1 MSRVW
6 ADRIVRTLAALF
18 AAGVLWIIAY
28 EIAVGIRFKKNDP
41 TEGAAR
47 WALVR
52 AQFADLDFSTFG
64 WNTVLLA
71 PRHFW
76 RRVEYP
82 ATQEEA
88 LRRGGGAFLFVAAV
102 GVALAIVLKANGP
115 AKHKGDAQF
124 GSLLDAARRRLT
136 GRRGLI
142 LGKMSGTVIRNADP
156 AHILMIAPSR
166 SGKGSGF
173 IVPNGYDHDGSFVFW
188 DTKRENFDILS
199 RYLRDKGVKVFLFRP
214 GGTQSHRYNPLDFVR
229 RDENMPTDCA
239 VVASFLVPER
249 ADDTWSGAA
258 RMLLATL
265 IGYVLASRNCEGS
278 RHLRGVARM
287 TVTGKDISVVLKS
300 LARSEGH
307 LLPRWIVD
315 GFNQYVALE
324 PETRNSAVFNV
335 NMAMNPWNNPLISS
349 ATETSDFD
357 LREFRRERMA
367 VFVACSI
374 PELVQFRPI
383 IRIFFQQV
391 HDLLMDKR
399 PGPDEPY
406 EVLIALD
413 EFYHLGPM
421 HSLLTKITISAGYKF
436 RMAIMIQ
443 NMAQLDELYG
453 KPLRQSTLAGA
464 QVKLFLAIDDLETA
478 NYLSEMLGDTT
489 VKVTTPIRRAGGG
502 IFAPAGE
509 NIHYEGKALRSAREL
524 REMPEREAILIV
536 RSACPFLLRVFRHY
550 EDSPFKEIYARYGEI
565 PITVPALRRWGDRD
579 MGVILQG
586 SESSNAPPRPIQE
599 REAPSQVGET
609 SPQAAIEVQQIAPAR
624 VEEKKPFATPVLTSV
639 EMMQIDDGKNFK
651 AFLESEKLKTNDAA
665 TRAKFDKLIAEI
677 DEVGATIVGLPAPIP
692 AE

>member
-6 ADRIVRTLAALF
+6 ADRIFRTLLALLAAS
-18 AAGVLWIIAY
+18 VLWVVVY
-28 EIAVGIRFKKNDP
+28 EIAVGARYHKNDP
-41 TEGAAR
+41 TEGASR
-47 WALVR
+47 WALIR
-52 AQFADLDFSTFG
+52 AQFADRDFSTFG
-64 WNTVLLA
+64 WNTVLLG
-71 PRHFW
+71 PTHFW
-76 RRVEYP
+76 RRIQYP

-88 LRRGGGAFLFVAAV
+88 LKRGGFALAFVGAAGL
-102 GVALAIVLKANGP
+102 ALAIALKVNGP
-115 AKHKGDAQF
+115 ARHKGDAQF
-124 GSLLDAARRRLT
+124 GSLLDAAKRRLT

-142 LGKMSGTVIRNADP
+142 LGKMNGTVIRNADP

-188 DTKRENFDILS
+188 DTKRENFDVLS
-199 RYLRDKGVKVFLFRP
+199 RYLHDKGVRVFLFRP

-287 TVTGKDISVVLKS
+287 TVTGKDISVVLKT
-300 LARSEGH
+300 LVRTEGQ

-399 PGPDEPY
+399 PGPDERY

-443 NMAQLDELYG
+443 NIAQLDELYG
-453 KPLRQSTLAGA
+453 KALRQSTLAGS

-489 VKVTTPIRRAGGG
+489 VKVTTPIRRAGGV
-502 IFAPAGE
+502 FAPAGE
-509 NIHYEGKALRSAREL
+509 NVHYEAKALRSAREL

-536 RSACPFLLRVFRHY
+536 RSARPFLLRVFRHY
-550 EDSPFKEIYARYGEI
+550 EDSPFKEIYTRYGEI
-565 PITVPALRRWGDRD
+565 PVTVPVLRKWEDGD

-586 SESSNAPPRPIQE
+586 SGSSNAAAKPVQE
-599 REAPSQVGET
+599 REAPSRACET
-609 SPQAAIEVQQIAPAR
+609 ARATAVEVEQAAPTGVD
-624 VEEKKPFATPVLTSV
+624 EKKPFATPVLTSV
-639 EMMQIDDGKNFK
+639 EMMQIEDGKNFK
-651 AFLESEKLKTNDAA
+651 AFLESEKLKTNDPA
-665 TRAKFDKLIAEI
+665 TRVKFDKLIAEI
-677 DEVGATIVGLPAPIP
+677 DEVGGTIVGFPAPIP

>member
-1 MSRVW
+1 
-6 ADRIVRTLAALF
+6 
-18 AAGVLWIIAY
+18 
-28 EIAVGIRFKKNDP
+28 
-41 TEGAAR
+41 
-47 WALVR
+47 
-52 AQFADLDFSTFG
+52 
-64 WNTVLLA
+64 
-71 PRHFW
+71 
-76 RRVEYP
+76 
-82 ATQEEA
+82 
-88 LRRGGGAFLFVAAV
+88 
-102 GVALAIVLKANGP
+102 
-115 AKHKGDAQF
+115 
-124 GSLLDAARRRLT
+124 
-136 GRRGLI
+136 
-142 LGKMSGTVIRNADP
+142 
-156 AHILMIAPSR
+156 
-166 SGKGSGF
+166 
-173 IVPNGYDHDGSFVFW
+173 
-188 DTKRENFDILS
+188 
-199 RYLRDKGVKVFLFRP
+199 
-214 GGTQSHRYNPLDFVR
+214 
-229 RDENMPTDCA
+229 
-239 VVASFLVPER
+239 
-249 ADDTWSGAA
+249 
-258 RMLLATL
+258 
-265 IGYVLASRNCEGS
+265 
-278 RHLRGVARM
+278 M

-300 LARSEGH
+300 LVRSESH

-399 PGPDEPY
+399 PGPDERY

-453 KPLRQSTLAGA
+453 KPLRQSTLAGS

-509 NIHYEGKALRSAREL
+509 NVHYEAKALRSAQEL

-536 RSACPFLLRVFRHY
+536 RSARPLLLRVFRHY
-550 EDSPFKEIYARYGEI
+550 QDAPFKEIYARYGEI
-565 PITVPALRRWGDRD
+565 PITVPVLGKWEDRD
-579 MGVILQG
+579 LGPILQG
-586 SESSNAPPRPIQE
+586 SGCSNAPAKPIQG
-599 REAPSQVGET
+599 RQAPS
-609 SPQAAIEVQQIAPAR
+609 PAR
-624 VEEKKPFATPVLTSV
+624 EGLPPPATVQVELAAPTGVEGKKPFATPVLTSV
-639 EMMQIDDGKNFK
+639 EIMQIEDGKNFK
-651 AFLESEKLKTNDAA
+651 AFLESEKLKTNDPA
-665 TRAKFDKLIAEI
+665 TRARFDKLIGEI
-677 DEVGATIVGLPAPIP
+677 DEVGATIIGLPAPIP